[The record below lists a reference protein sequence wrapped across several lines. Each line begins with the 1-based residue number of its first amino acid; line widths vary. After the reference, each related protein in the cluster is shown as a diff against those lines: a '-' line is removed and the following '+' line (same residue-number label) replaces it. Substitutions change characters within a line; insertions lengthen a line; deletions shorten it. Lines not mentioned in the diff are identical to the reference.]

1 MNKVLYIIFLFF
13 FWNNFAFAE
22 KVNKSMQQLLEEG
35 YKITNEKLSTMERA
49 SYKIFTFKKG
59 KNIII
64 CSIRFDKLYMDLYS
78 RCVKP

>member
-22 KVNKSMQQLLEEG
+22 NVNKSMQQLLDEG
-35 YKITNEKLSTMERA
+35 YKITNEKLSTMEKV

-64 CSIRFDKLYMDLYS
+64 CSIRLDRTGMDVYS

>member
-22 KVNKSMQQLLEEG
+22 EVNKSMQQLLDEG
-35 YKITNEKLSTMERA
+35 YKITNEKLSTMERV

-64 CSIRFDKLYMDLYS
+64 CSIRFDNVNMDVYS